1 MTRMRS
7 SPLALLMLCVASA
20 SAQAADNG
28 EKMAQGAGPAFF
40 FSRDNESFT
49 TQRLAL
55 EYLPKYTHAE
65 SLTGVRYTDHHYEQ
79 NSWSRNGRQLSFLQ
93 RQIDPA
99 TANGWQL
106 EAGIFH
112 QGRHD
117 LLTLDANYRAA
128 LTQRTSLDLFVS
140 RDWVETAAALDK
152 GVHFTFGGA
161 ALDQVLSPR
170 FTLVGLAG
178 IQSFSDGNS
187 RNHGR
192 LKLIFQPD
200 PDLGLTFQGRYRVYT
215 SSSDDVGGAYF
226 NPSRYDESMLAVGWR
241 QRVKGWMV
249 GMTAG
254 VGQQKVASDPRT
266 STRLLELGLQSPVN
280 NKNYSFRARTGMSQS
295 ASFNGPDYRYNYVQG
310 EWIVSF

>member
-1 MTRMRS
+1 MIRMWNS
-7 SPLALLMLCVASA
+7 LPALLALCAAGA
-20 SAQAADNG
+20 SAQAADND
-28 EKMAQGAGPAFF
+28 EKMTQGAGPAFF
-40 FSRDNESFT
+40 FARDNENFN
-49 TQRLAL
+49 TQRVAL
-55 EYLPKYTHAE
+55 EYLPKYTRAE
-65 SLTGVRYTDHHYEQ
+65 LLTGVRYTEHRYDQ
-79 NSWSRNGRQLSFLQ
+79 NAWSRNGQQLSFLQ

-117 LLTLDANYRAA
+117 LLTVEANYRTA
-128 LTQRTSLDLFVS
+128 LAERTSLEMFVN
-140 RDWVETAAALDK
+140 RDWVETAAALDR
-152 GVHFTFGGA
+152 GVHFTFGGVTV
-161 ALDQVLSPR
+161 DQVVSPR
-170 FTLVGLAG
+170 VTLVGLAG

-192 LKLIFQPD
+192 VKLIFQPD
-200 PDLGLTFQGRYRVYT
+200 PDLGLTLQGRYRVYT

-226 NPSRYDESMLAVGWR
+226 NPSRYDEAMLAAGWR
-241 QRVKGWMV
+241 QRVRGWML

-266 STRLLELGLQSPVN
+266 PTRLLELSLQSPAN

-310 EWIVSF
+310 EWILAF